1 LIRKARPS
9 GFWVCGLAAKSGH
22 SLAQPTAML
31 DTLANVRNKSE
42 AEVLAFQS
50 DVSFGSHSRHC
61 STDRQEG
68 RSCRR
73 AFQFRL
79 QGMPVIHPLIVP
91 DGQITESCPAPF
103 AKIFSFS
110 PDPNQQYIA
119 HRPVPQRGARAIVT
133 DAGRDAM
140 DADSAARRPAL
151 EVDGEVVWS

>member
-1 LIRKARPS
+1 MSRRPR
-9 GFWVCGLAAKSGH
+9 AY
-22 SLAQPTAML
+22 
-31 DTLANVRNKSE
+31 
-42 AEVLAFQS
+42 
-50 DVSFGSHSRHC
+50 
-61 STDRQEG
+61 
-68 RSCRR
+68 RR

-91 DGQITESCPAPF
+91 DGQISESCPAPI